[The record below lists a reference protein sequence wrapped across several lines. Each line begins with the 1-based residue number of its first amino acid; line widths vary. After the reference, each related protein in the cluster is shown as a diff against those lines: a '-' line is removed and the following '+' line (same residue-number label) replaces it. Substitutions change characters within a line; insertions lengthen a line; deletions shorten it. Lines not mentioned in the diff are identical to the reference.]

1 MLLLAVQRKDHVV
14 LCETRWDRELRSV
27 DKDSV
32 RCRRGENGDGMRVE
46 FILNVRS
53 SVNKSVLV

>member
-1 MLLLAVQRKDHVV
+1 M